1 MPSNMA
7 GNTNHTTLLKNQS
20 AIKYPPYMRFLS
32 NFGCQIIFMR
42 YVNFF
47 HQQDS
52 KSLFKGGIG
61 HVTDPLVQMAYFTW
75 TFKKRMDI
83 YDCCLLL
90 RLHFIYDVIDPLQP
104 NSEHFADQVDQD
116 SIL

>member
-1 MPSNMA
+1 
-7 GNTNHTTLLKNQS
+7 
-20 AIKYPPYMRFLS
+20 MRFLS

-61 HVTDPLVQMAYFTW
+61 HVTDPLVEMAYFTW

-83 YDCCLLL
+83 YDSYLLL
-90 RLHFIYDVIDPLQP
+90 RLHFIMMLSTHYSQTENTLQ
-104 NSEHFADQVDQD
+104 
-116 SIL
+116 IK